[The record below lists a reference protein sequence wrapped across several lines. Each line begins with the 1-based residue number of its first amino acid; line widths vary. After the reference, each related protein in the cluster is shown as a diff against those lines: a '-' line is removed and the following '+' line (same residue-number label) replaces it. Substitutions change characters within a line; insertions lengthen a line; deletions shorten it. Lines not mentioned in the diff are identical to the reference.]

1 MLDNG
6 AKWKDL
12 PARFGPKSTVHR
24 WFLKWVKTGVF
35 ESLMQ
40 AAGRCVEGAG
50 GFRLYECFIDG
61 TFSKAKSGGDGIGCT
76 RVGKGVKIMILVD
89 AKGLPVAACST
100 PANPAESHLIQQL
113 FWFDLLR
120 HTRPPRVI
128 GDKAYDSDRLDEIL
142 AGRGIE
148 MIAPNR
154 LNRSQTQDGRSLR
167 RYKRRWTVER
177 TIAWLQNYRRLC
189 IRWETLI
196 SPSKV
201 SFTWPA
207 LSCHQ
212 RGFGI
217 ASSVSIRA
225 SSCFCCRI
233 NSVALSRTFIRSAPG
248 VHGQGPLSKASRA
261 A

>member
-1 MLDNG
+1 MLMLSDEELDWLAGRIPDAERSAKGGRPPADKRGVIAGIFWMLDNG

-113 FWFDLLR
+113 FGFMIP
-120 HTRPPRVI
+120 HTSPARVI

-142 AGRGIE
+142 AAQGIE

-189 IRWETLI
+189 IRWEKSHLAFQGFLHMACALLLI
-196 SPSKV
+196 KEV
-201 SFTWPA
+201 
-207 LSCHQ
+207 L
-212 RGFGI
+212 G
-217 ASSVSIRA
+217 
-225 SSCFCCRI
+225 
-233 NSVALSRTFIRSAPG
+233 
-248 VHGQGPLSKASRA
+248 
-261 A
+261 